1 MRKPSTSIE
10 PPIATLGLAGVVNM
24 GERPPS
30 RYAKAM
36 RSRLNDSDVREW
48 AHRRLLAHAR
58 ACPDTRIVDEL
69 GLGHGA
75 CRVDIAVINGHI
87 RGLEIKSDLDVLD
100 RLPRQVAAYGEV
112 VDKATLLVAP
122 RHLDA
127 AMTILPVW
135 WGVMVVEPSPTS
147 VRFRKVRS
155 EQVNRGVDPMMV
167 ARLLWHPE
175 AASLLRSLGKPEG
188 FLRRPRETLYRELV
202 ALLPRRELAYHV
214 RETLKAR
221 EGWRDRRPPS

>member
-1 MRKPSTSIE
+1 
-10 PPIATLGLAGVVNM
+10 M
-24 GERPPS
+24 GERTRL
-30 RYAKAM
+30 RYVNVM
-36 RSRLNDSDVREW
+36 RRQLNDFDVREG
-48 AHRRLLAHAR
+48 AYRRLLGHAS
-58 ACPDTRIVDEL
+58 ACPNTRIVDEL

-100 RLPRQVAAYGEV
+100 RLPHQVAAYGDV
-112 VDKATLLVAP
+112 VDKATLLAAP

-127 AMTILPVW
+127 AIKILPDW
-135 WGVMVVEPSPTS
+135 WGVMIVEPSPTS

-155 EQVNRGVDPMMV
+155 ERVNRGVDPMMV

-175 AASLLRSLGKPEG
+175 AASLLRTLGKPES

-202 ALLPRRELAYHV
+202 ALLPRRVLGYHV
-214 RETLKAR
+214 REILKAR
-221 EGWRDRRPPS
+221 EGWRDHRPPS